1 MRPPKPLVVRAG
13 LTRTFGSIA
22 GFVALGLLSV
32 GIYLLADA
40 FAHPVDA
47 EAAGVIVAAFAIALA
62 IRLLAFLLKP
72 RSNREILRHRA
83 GEEFLPCG
91 ASADPSS
98 PERTTRPNDLRVDL
112 PYQRAYVDRSRI
124 RPCAPDGFK
133 PAESPE
139 NIALPESRGGG
150 FDVPR

>member
-1 MRPPKPLVVRAG
+1 MRAG

-22 GFVALGLLSV
+22 CFVALGLLSV

-62 IRLLAFLLKP
+62 LRLLGFLLKP
-72 RSNREILRHRA
+72 RSNREVLRHRA
-83 GEEFLPCG
+83 GEEFVTGG
-91 ASADPSS
+91 AGADSSS
-98 PERTTRPNDLRVDL
+98 PAGTTRLNDLRLDL
-112 PYQRAYVDRSRI
+112 PYQRAYENRSRI

-133 PAESPE
+133 PAESPGS
-139 NIALPESRGGG
+139 IALPESRGGG

>member
-22 GFVALGLLSV
+22 CFVALGLLSV

-72 RSNREILRHRA
+72 RRNREVLRHRA
-83 GEEFLPCG
+83 VEEFVPG
-91 ASADPSS
+91 GGSAVPSS
-98 PERTTRPNDLRVDL
+98 LAVKTRPNDLRLDL
-112 PYQRAYVDRSRI
+112 PYQHAYVDRSRI

-133 PAESPE
+133 PAESPG

>member
-1 MRPPKPLVVRAG
+1 MRSPKPLVVRAG

-22 GFVALGLLSV
+22 CFVALGLLSV

-72 RSNREILRHRA
+72 RSNREVLRHHA
-83 GEEFLPCG
+83 VEEFMPGG
-91 ASADPSS
+91 ANALHSS
-98 PERTTRPNDLRVDL
+98 PVGTTRLNDLPLDL

-133 PAESPE
+133 PAESPGS
-139 NIALPESRGGG
+139 IALPESRDGG
-150 FDVPR
+150 FDAPR